1 MGAGV
6 RIATDNRHTGQCC
19 PLLGTNNMHDALPG
33 VHETEILNVE
43 GLHIGI
49 ERFHLQPR
57 HRVLDACNALGPA
70 LSWHIVVN
78 NG

>member
-1 MGAGV
+1 
-6 RIATDNRHTGQCC
+6 
-19 PLLGTNNMHDALPG
+19 MHNALPG

-57 HRVLDACNALGPA
+57 HRVLDACNALSPA
-70 LSWHIVVN
+70 LRWHIMVN